1 MIRNGHRVNLR
12 KGFWCGNASLC
23 TSLCSLVALVAS
35 REARVRGYWS
45 EPREGEGWTPLFF
58 EPFNDREMEE
68 AERLLPILGHCVNR

>member
-58 EPFNDREMEE
+58 QPFND
-68 AERLLPILGHCVNR
+68 PCLGIVLNDEVEDKVCW